1 MAADQLSGASVR
13 ADHPT
18 SKVTPFPAIAPG
30 HHLAPV
36 ALGAPDAGQQIVFVP
51 CPDWCTT
58 NHVSAWVHFL
68 EDLDHT
74 GDGFAVEIGSFFNA
88 DKPVYSLNTALGC
101 DPMSSDPQMR
111 AAHIVVGDE
120 GSVDAYLTPDMAD
133 ETAAGLEKLAAKLR
147 ENARTARLHN
157 AAAEAK
163 AVVA

>member
-1 MAADQLSGASVR
+1 MAAEQLTGASVR
-13 ADHPT
+13 ADHPSST
-18 SKVTPFPAIAPG
+18 VTAFTAIAPG

-36 ALGAPDAGQQIVFVP
+36 ALGAPGAAQKIVFVP

-68 EDLDHT
+68 EDIDHT
-74 GDGFAVEIGSFFNA
+74 GHEFAVHVRSFLNPGKPAYTMTTAVGS
-88 DKPVYSLNTALGC
+88 

-111 AAHIVVGDE
+111 AAHVIVGDE

-133 ETAAGLEKLAAKLR
+133 EAADDLERLVAKLR

-157 AAAEAK
+157 AAVVEE
-163 AVVA
+163 VVA